1 MPDLHWFGF
10 TECYIANLCQMF
22 SPVSHSIT
30 ENSLFSSYFAIKAY
44 SEKLSSVITK
54 KGDSLHF
61 LDDKKGELF

>member
-1 MPDLHWFGF
+1 MSNVL
-10 TECYIANLCQMF
+10 
-22 SPVSHSIT
+22 SSVSLSIT
-30 ENSLFSSYFAIKAY
+30 ENSFSSYFAIKAY